1 MNQTLFNSLPGN
13 ARLTLKEIAE
23 LMGIGH
29 STLTKRMNKAGIGQ
43 NCQLFVKT
51 IISDGKGRGAL
62 KIFVPKSN
70 VPKFLKLMALIESN
84 EKELPREKV

>member
-1 MNQTLFNSLPGN
+1 MNQQLLSTLPGN
-13 ARLTLKEIAE
+13 ARLTLKEVAE

-29 STLTKRMNKAGIGQ
+29 STLTNRMNKAGIGK
-43 NCQLFVKT
+43 NCQLFVNT
-51 IISDGKGRGAL
+51 IISDGKDRGTL

-84 EKELPREKV
+84 EKAANHE